1 MRRLFSYEFT
11 RDWSWS
17 LVIGALLDR
26 LADQW
31 DIVRAFPET
40 DLAQLQAIQRASDVT
55 LCQHMS
61 GVARMSDAAK
71 VVTRIGGI
79 KTFNGDYHRF
89 DKDLSSVYAVIAT
102 NRALYDIAARVN
114 PRVYL
119 IPNGLDLEEWAP
131 VRLPGRSGGRFVV
144 GFAANITPPGY
155 REYKGYD
162 LVHEAARQLRVRVT
176 EALFGVDQ
184 LPHDTMRERFYRH
197 ISVLVHPTAGEG
209 CSNVIMEALACG
221 VPVITTREAGYH
233 GEMLRDGVD
242 AIFCE
247 RTAMSVMAAIKRVMC
262 NDELRRRLSLNGRK
276 FAEAH
281 HDIRPIAAE
290 YQRIFDAC
298 VEHNRALRVAEMADR
313 MLGMP
318 DGSTVN
324 VPNAALAEMRA
335 LLKEAV

>member
-1 MRRLFSYEFT
+1 MNRLFSYEFT

-26 LADQW
+26 IADRW

-40 DLAQLQAIQRASDVT
+40 HLAQIQAIQRASDVT

-61 GVARMSDAAK
+61 GVSRMPEPER

-79 KTFNGDYHRF
+79 KTFKGDYHRF
-89 DKDLSSVYAVIAT
+89 DGALSSVYAVIAT
-102 NRALYDIAARVN
+102 NRAIYDIAARVN

-119 IPNGLDLEEWAP
+119 IPNGLDLEAWSP
-131 VRLPGRSGGRFVV
+131 VRLPGRAQERFVI

-184 LPHDTMRERFYRH
+184 LPHDRMRERFYKH

-221 VPVITTREAGYH
+221 VPVITTRAAGYH

-247 RTAMSVMAAIKRVMC
+247 RTPMSVMVAIKRVMC
-262 NDELRRRLSLNGRK
+262 DKALRTRLEINGRK

-298 VEHNRALRVAEMADR
+298 VEHNRARRVAEMADR

-318 DGSTVN
+318 DGATVN
-324 VPNAALAEMRA
+324 VPAAALAEMRA
-335 LLKEAV
+335 TLEEV